1 MQSVKT
7 LGNTECQAIFQLDIL
22 FGISYNTIYVES
34 TRVLA
39 GSIGRFCIVRA
50 KHKPVFA
57 PVPMPDSNVSVSNVG
72 KYQYAYHIGKG
83 YRNANGKAASHR
95 TGIGKVDGAG
105 MLIPNDNYFEIYHQ
119 TPKRLVIEVDSI
131 VNFGDFFFMDRI
143 AEGTGLSRVL
153 RNVFGEV
160 GDEIL
165 VVAIYL
171 SLTGQALYRCG
182 AWCMETLTGRSKV
195 VTSQRCSRI
204 LESFDEQ
211 RRMDFFRAW
220 AHARQQH
227 EYLAYDVTS
236 ISSYSRGNDLVEYGY
251 NRDKEKL
258 PQVNL
263 GMYYGEESKLPI
275 FYCTYKGSIV
285 DKSHLRYIMQYN
297 DRLGIKDVCFVMDRG
312 FFSEENVKYLAHRH
326 RFIIGL
332 ANSLVLSK
340 EMIIKYGA
348 QATSSRYDIG
358 VTGVTGLAVVD
369 ERYEFRSKIHLFHAN
384 SKIADEE
391 RIFKEKLARWE
402 ESLREGKSVKDAED
416 YFIIT
421 DYGEG
426 VRSVE
431 RNHDAID
438 DKIRSFGYFLMMTTD
453 MGKTP
458 ADILDVYR
466 RKDIIEKSF
475 DELKSDLDMKR
486 LRVQSE
492 DAAEGKM
499 FIAFI
504 GLILRTYV
512 HNKLKD
518 YLDANRPFSMPQV
531 FDELR
536 MIKAVKTKGGML
548 LHNPV
553 TKRQRTILEQFGL
566 GEDDL
571 TTALH
576 KFGTTNAFFD
586 S

>member
-1 MQSVKT
+1 MALPSAVKVPMPESGVYT
-7 LGNTECQAIFQLDIL
+7 RHTGR
-22 FGISYNTIYVES
+22 YHYVYK
-34 TRVLA
+34 VLA
-39 GSIGRFCIVRA
+39 TFRNAKGQPTNKARSIGRFD
-50 KHKPVFA
+50 PE
-57 PVPMPDSNVSVSNVG
+57 S
-72 KYQYAYHIGKG
+72 
-83 YRNANGKAASHR
+83 
-95 TGIGKVDGAG
+95 G
-105 MLIPNDNYFEIYHQ
+105 MLIPNENYFEIYQQ
-119 TPKRLVIEVDSI
+119 TPNRPDFEVDSI
-131 VNFGDFFFMDRI
+131 VNFGDFYFMDHI
-143 AEGTGLSRVL
+143 AQEIGLARVL

-160 GDEIL
+160 GDEVL
-165 VVAIYL
+165 VLAIYL
-171 SLTGQALYRCG
+171 SLTGQALYRCE
-182 AWCMETLTGRSKV
+182 AWCRETLTGRERTI
-195 VTSQRCSRI
+195 TSQRCSRI
-204 LESFDEQ
+204 LESLSEP

-220 AHARQQH
+220 VHARQQH

-275 FYCTYKGSIV
+275 FYCTYKGSII

-297 DRLGIKDVCFVMDRG
+297 ERLGIKDVCFVMDRG
-312 FFSEENVKYLAHRH
+312 FFSEDNVKDLAYKH
-326 RFIIGL
+326 RFIMGL
-332 ANSLVLSK
+332 SNSLVLSK
-340 EMIIKYGA
+340 EMIARYGV
-348 QATSSRYDIG
+348 QAMSSRYDIG
-358 VTGVTGLAVVD
+358 LTGVKGLVIED
-369 ERYEFRSKIHLFHAN
+369 DRYGFRSKIHLFYAN

-402 ESLREGKSVKDAED
+402 DTLREGKTVKDAEE

-426 VRSVE
+426 VRTVD
-431 RNHDAID
+431 RNHDAVD
-438 DKIRSFGYFLMMTTD
+438 DKIRNLGYFLMMTTD

-458 ADILDVYR
+458 EDILDVYR

-475 DELKSDLDMKR
+475 DELKNDLDMKR
-486 LRVQSE
+486 LRVHSE
-492 DAAEGKM
+492 DATEGKM

-518 YLDANRPFSMPQV
+518 YLDANSPLSMPQI

-536 MIKAVKTKGGML
+536 MIKTVKTKSGML

-566 GEDDL
+566 GEESIAA
-571 TTALH
+571 ALQ
-576 KFGTTNAFFD
+576 KYGGTNVFFD